1 MAPSLTLK
9 HSNHFVVK
17 WEVVPS
23 SVRHPESDGL
33 IERANSI
40 IFLVITKSLFG
51 LSKGKW
57 PEELIKVVWNHNTL
71 VSRSTSLHHSSFSSE
86 MRQ

>member
-1 MAPSLTLK
+1 M
-9 HSNHFVVK
+9 HFA
-17 WEVVPS
+17 

-40 IFLVITKSLFG
+40 ILLGITKSLFG
-51 LSKGKW
+51 LSTGKW

-71 VSRSTSLHHSSFSSE
+71 VSRSISLHHSSFSSK
-86 MRQ
+86 MRQCLQKKRSRVQ